1 MKINPHNAFLSMEM
15 IGYQYNDPF
24 VKNTENILQRYQEK
38 VIDKVTLTKE
48 LSEAI
53 KTRFNLNLNL
63 TLEENKEPNAYAL
76 PINLST
82 RNVLNGLNN
91 FNDKAL
97 YSAAMLTRNNAIKI
111 AKGDVDGIG
120 LLDFKNAKVEGIF
133 ALLDSHIVIHTGLLD
148 ELNPKEIVAIILHEI
163 GHIWTYFEY
172 LAVSTYRNA
181 ITVNAA
187 KEFLKTN
194 KPEERYKILVA
205 LDNDYGL
212 PVDKDV
218 LNLPDEKAVTV
229 IVSSMSKMFTSDPRY
244 DLYTIKNAEALAD
257 QFASRFGL
265 LESSISAMKKLDKK
279 SWQAARE
286 LGERYYKLFKGF
298 SVTSFL
304 STIATGA
311 AFGAAIATTAI
322 PLYIASVIFSVTAV
336 TTSRIAGKY
345 SLNGQ
350 KIQTSMDTSAYD
362 KPKDRLQR
370 LYNETL
376 TALKDTSLPTEM
388 KKQILDSLAV
398 VKKEIENAPT
408 TDTSWVKILVNV
420 SPEYNKM
427 NEQRRNH
434 QIIESLMSNE
444 LYVAAAKLSTI
455 NSQHE

>member
-1 MKINPHNAFLSMEM
+1 MKINPHNAFVSMEM
-15 IGYQYNDPF
+15 IGYQHNDPF
-24 VKNTENILQRYQEK
+24 VKNATDILQRYKENT
-38 VIDKVTLTKE
+38 IDKVALTKE
-48 LSEAI
+48 LSDAI
-53 KTRFNLNLNL
+53 KKRFNLNLNL
-63 TLEENKEPNAYAL
+63 TLEENNEPNAYAM

-97 YSAAMLTRNNAIKI
+97 HAATMLSRNNAIKI
-111 AKGDVDGIG
+111 AKGDVDNAG
-120 LLDFKNAKVEGIF
+120 LLDFKNAKADGVF
-133 ALLDSHIVIHTGLLD
+133 ALLDSHIVIHTGLLN
-148 ELNPKEIVAIILHEI
+148 ELHPRETVAIILHEI

-194 KPEERYKILVA
+194 KEEDRYKILVA

-212 PVDKDV
+212 PVDKSV
-218 LNLPDEKAVTV
+218 LELPDEQAVTV
-229 IVSSMSKMFTSDPRY
+229 IVSSMSKMFSSDPRY

-265 LESSISAMKKLDKK
+265 LEETISAMKKLDKK
-279 SWQAARE
+279 SWQAARD
-286 LGERYYKLFKGF
+286 LGEKYYSLFKCF
-298 SVTSFL
+298 SVMSFL
-304 STIATGA
+304 SSIGTGA
-311 AFGAAIATTAI
+311 AFGTAVALASL
-322 PLYIASVIFSVTAV
+322 PLYIGSVILAITAV
-336 TTSRIAGKY
+336 TASSVANKY
-345 SLNGQ
+345 SRDGT
-350 KIQTSMDTSAYD
+350 KIQTAMDTSSYD

-376 TALKDTSLPTEM
+376 GTLKNTNLSNEV
-388 KKQILDSLAV
+388 KQQIIDSLAV
-398 VKKEIENAPT
+398 VKKEIEKAPE
-408 TDTSWVKILVNV
+408 TDTRWVKLLMDV

-444 LYVAAAKLSTI
+444 LYVASAKLSTI
-455 NSQHE
+455 PTTH